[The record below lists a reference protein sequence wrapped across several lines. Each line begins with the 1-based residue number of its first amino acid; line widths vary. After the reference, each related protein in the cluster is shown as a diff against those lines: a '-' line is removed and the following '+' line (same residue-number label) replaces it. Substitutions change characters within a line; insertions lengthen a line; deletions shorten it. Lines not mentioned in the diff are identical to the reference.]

1 MNTPVKSLS
10 NLLKSSL
17 KRVERE
23 ISKNIKDEEKLITLT
38 AGHLIKAKGK
48 KIRPLLTLLV
58 SKMLNYKGNADVTL
72 AVCIEFIH
80 NATLLHDDV
89 IDTGKIRRGKL
100 SANQIWGNKV
110 SVLVGDYLLSRA
122 FKLMVKNKSL
132 KLLEILSQTSLILA
146 RGQIQDVGNN
156 QNVNLTEKKYL
167 SIIDAKTAELF
178 RISCFLPTIITDQ
191 DKRTQKIFNDFGFN
205 FGMAF
210 QLSDDVLDYFG
221 DSSKMGKS
229 VGKDFFEGKVTY
241 PVIHCFKKS
250 DKKSK
255 KIIAK
260 LFFKRK
266 RSKKDLALILDLMK
280 KTNTYKSSIEFVGKY
295 AEKAKTKINKFEGN
309 KYKVYLDELVD
320 HLIIR
325 DK

>member
-17 KRVERE
+17 KRVEIE

-48 KIRPLLTLLV
+48 KIRPLLTLIV

-309 KYKVYLDELVD
+309 KYKVYLDDLVD

>member
-58 SKMLNYKGNADVTL
+58 SKMLNYKGSADVTL

-191 DKRTQKIFNDFGFN
+191 NKKTQKIFNDFGFN

-266 RSKKDLALILDLMK
+266 RSKKDLAVLLNLMK
-280 KTNTYKSSIEFVGKY
+280 KTNTYKSSIEFVRKY
-295 AEKAKTKINKFEGN
+295 AEKAKTNINKFEGN

>member
-1 MNTPVKSLS
+1 MNSPVKSLS

-48 KIRPLLTLLV
+48 KIRPLLTLIV

-191 DKRTQKIFNDFGFN
+191 NKKTQKIFNDFGFN

-266 RSKKDLALILDLMK
+266 RSKKDLAVLLNLMK
-280 KTNTYKSSIEFVGKY
+280 KTNTYKSSIEFVRKY
-295 AEKAKTKINKFEGN
+295 AEKAKTNINKFEGN

>member
-48 KIRPLLTLLV
+48 KIRPLLTLIV

-191 DKRTQKIFNDFGFN
+191 NKKTQKIFNDFGFN

-295 AEKAKTKINKFEGN
+295 AEKAKTNINKFEGN

>member
-48 KIRPLLTLLV
+48 KIRPLLTLIV

-156 QNVNLTEKKYL
+156 QNVNLTEKRYL

-191 DKRTQKIFNDFGFN
+191 NKKTQKIFNDFGFN

-229 VGKDFFEGKVTY
+229 VGKDFFEGKVTF

-255 KIIAK
+255 RIIAK

-266 RSKKDLALILDLMK
+266 RSKKDLAVILNLMK
-280 KTNTYKSSIEFVGKY
+280 KTNTYKSSIEFVRKY
-295 AEKAKTKINKFEGN
+295 AEKAKTNINKFEGN

>member
-48 KIRPLLTLLV
+48 KIRPLLTLIV

-221 DSSKMGKS
+221 DSGKMGKS

-266 RSKKDLALILDLMK
+266 RSKKDLELILDLMK

-309 KYKVYLDELVD
+309 KYKVYLDDLVD

>member
-23 ISKNIKDEEKLITLT
+23 ISKNIKDDEKLITLT

-178 RISCFLPTIITDQ
+178 RISCFLPTIITNQ
-191 DKRTQKIFNDFGFN
+191 NKKTQKIFNDFGFN

-221 DSSKMGKS
+221 DSSQMGKS

-295 AEKAKTKINKFEGN
+295 AEKAKTNINKFEGN
-309 KYKVYLDELVD
+309 KYKVYLDDLVD

>member
-48 KIRPLLTLLV
+48 KIRPLLTLIV

-191 DKRTQKIFNDFGFN
+191 DKRTQKVFNDFGFN
-205 FGMAF
+205 CGMDF
-210 QLSDDVLDYFG
+210 QLSDGVLDYFG

-280 KTNTYKSSIEFVGKY
+280 KTNTYKSSIEFVRKY
-295 AEKAKTKINKFEGN
+295 AEKAKTNINKFEGN

>member
-191 DKRTQKIFNDFGFN
+191 NKKTQKIFNDFGFN

-221 DSSKMGKS
+221 NSTKMGKS
-229 VGKDFFEGKVTY
+229 IGKDFFEGKVTY

-266 RSKKDLALILDLMK
+266 RSKKDLAVLLDLMK
-280 KTNTYKSSIEFVGKY
+280 KTNTYKSSIEFVRKY
-295 AEKAKTKINKFEGN
+295 AEKAKTNINKFEGN

>member
-178 RISCFLPTIITDQ
+178 RISCFLPTIITNQ
-191 DKRTQKIFNDFGFN
+191 NKKTQKIFNDFGFN
-205 FGMAF
+205 FGMAL

-266 RSKKDLALILDLMK
+266 RSKKDLAVLLNLMK

-295 AEKAKTKINKFEGN
+295 AEKAKTNINKFEGN

>member
-191 DKRTQKIFNDFGFN
+191 NKKNQKIFNDFGFN

-260 LFFKRK
+260 LFFKKK
-266 RSKKDLALILDLMK
+266 RSKKDLILILDLMK
-280 KTNTYKSSIEFVGKY
+280 KTNTYKSSIEFVRKY
-295 AEKAKTKINKFEGN
+295 AEKAKTNINKFEGN

>member
-221 DSSKMGKS
+221 DSGKMGKN

-280 KTNTYKSSIEFVGKY
+280 KTNTYKSSIEFVRKY
-295 AEKAKTKINKFEGN
+295 AEKAKTNINKFEGN
-309 KYKVYLDELVD
+309 KYKVYLGDLVD

>member
-178 RISCFLPTIITDQ
+178 RISCFLPTIITGQ

-309 KYKVYLDELVD
+309 KYKVYLDDLVD

>member
-48 KIRPLLTLLV
+48 KIRPLLTLIV

-132 KLLEILSQTSLILA
+132 ILLEILSQTSLILA

-178 RISCFLPTIITDQ
+178 RISCFLPTIITNQ
-191 DKRTQKIFNDFGFN
+191 NKKTQKIFNDFGFN

-221 DSSKMGKS
+221 DSSKMGKN

-266 RSKKDLALILDLMK
+266 RSKKDLAVLLKLMN
-280 KTNTYKSSIEFVGKY
+280 KTNTYKSSIEFVRKY
-295 AEKAKTKINKFEGN
+295 AEKAKTNINKFEGN

>member
-1 MNTPVKSLS
+1 MTTPFKSLS
-10 NLLKSSL
+10 KLLKRSL

-178 RISCFLPTIITDQ
+178 RISCFLPTIITNQ
-191 DKRTQKIFNDFGFN
+191 DKKTQKIFNDFGFN

-266 RSKKDLALILDLMK
+266 RSKKDLAVLLNLMK
-280 KTNTYKSSIEFVGKY
+280 KTNTYKSSIEFVRKY
-295 AEKAKTKINKFEGN
+295 AEKAKTNINKFEGN
-309 KYKVYLDELVD
+309 KYKVYLDDLVD

>member
-221 DSSKMGKS
+221 DSSQMGKS

-280 KTNTYKSSIEFVGKY
+280 KTNTYKSSIEFVRKY
-295 AEKAKTKINKFEGN
+295 AEKAKTNINKFEGN

>member
-10 NLLKSSL
+10 SLLKSSL

-309 KYKVYLDELVD
+309 KYKVYLDDLVD

>member
-309 KYKVYLDELVD
+309 KYKVYLDDLVD

>member
-10 NLLKSSL
+10 SLLKSSL

-48 KIRPLLTLLV
+48 KIRPLLTLIV

-309 KYKVYLDELVD
+309 KYKVYLDDLVD

>member
-178 RISCFLPTIITDQ
+178 RISCFLPTIITNQ
-191 DKRTQKIFNDFGFN
+191 NKNTQKIFNDFGFN

-221 DSSKMGKS
+221 DSNKMGKS

-266 RSKKDLALILDLMK
+266 RSKKDLAVLLNLMK
-280 KTNTYKSSIEFVGKY
+280 KTNTYKSSIEFVRKY
-295 AEKAKTKINKFEGN
+295 AEKAKTNINKFEGN

>member
-191 DKRTQKIFNDFGFN
+191 NKKTQKIFNDFGFN

-221 DSSKMGKS
+221 DSSQMGKS

-266 RSKKDLALILDLMK
+266 RSKKDLAVLLNLMK
-280 KTNTYKSSIEFVGKY
+280 KTNTYKSSIEFVRKY
-295 AEKAKTKINKFEGN
+295 AEKAKTNINKFEGN

>member
-48 KIRPLLTLLV
+48 KIRPLLTLLI

-132 KLLEILSQTSLILA
+132 KLLEILSQTSLVLA

-221 DSSKMGKS
+221 DSNKMGKS

-309 KYKVYLDELVD
+309 KYKVYLDDLVD

>member
-191 DKRTQKIFNDFGFN
+191 NKRTQKIFNDFGFN

-309 KYKVYLDELVD
+309 KYKVYLDDLVD

-325 DK
+325 EK

>member
-48 KIRPLLTLLV
+48 KIRPLLTLIV

-80 NATLLHDDV
+80 NDTLLHDDV

-191 DKRTQKIFNDFGFN
+191 NKKTQKIFDDFCFN

>member
-58 SKMLNYKGNADVTL
+58 SKMLNYKGKADVTL

-100 SANQIWGNKV
+100 SANQIWGNKI

-266 RSKKDLALILDLMK
+266 RSKKDLAVLLNLMK
-280 KTNTYKSSIEFVGKY
+280 KKNTYKSSIEFVRKY
-295 AEKAKTKINKFEGN
+295 AEKAKTYIYKFEGN

>member
-156 QNVNLTEKKYL
+156 QNVNLKEKKYL

-191 DKRTQKIFNDFGFN
+191 NKKTQKIFNDFGFN

-260 LFFKRK
+260 LFFKKK
-266 RSKKDLALILDLMK
+266 RSKKDLALILNLMK
-280 KTNTYKSSIEFVGKY
+280 KTNTYKSSIEFVRKY
-295 AEKAKTKINKFEGN
+295 AEKAKTNINKFEGN

>member
-58 SKMLNYKGNADVTL
+58 SKILNYKGNADVTL

-191 DKRTQKIFNDFGFN
+191 NKKTQKIFNDFGFN

-266 RSKKDLALILDLMK
+266 RSKKDLAVLLNLMK
-280 KTNTYKSSIEFVGKY
+280 KTNTYKSSIEFVRKY
-295 AEKAKTKINKFEGN
+295 AEKAKTNINKFEGN
-309 KYKVYLDELVD
+309 KYKVYLGELVD

>member
-58 SKMLNYKGNADVTL
+58 SKMLKYKGNADVTL

-266 RSKKDLALILDLMK
+266 RSKKDLAVLLNLMK
-280 KTNTYKSSIEFVGKY
+280 KTNTYKSSIEFVRKY
-295 AEKAKTKINKFEGN
+295 AEKAKTNINKFEGN

>member
-23 ISKNIKDEEKLITLT
+23 ISNNIKDEEKLITLT

-156 QNVNLTEKKYL
+156 QNINLTEKKYL

-191 DKRTQKIFNDFGFN
+191 NKKTQKIFNDFGFN

-266 RSKKDLALILDLMK
+266 RSKKDLAVILNLMK
-280 KTNTYKSSIEFVGKY
+280 KTNTYKSSIEFVRKY
-295 AEKAKTKINKFEGN
+295 AEKAKTNINKFEGN

>member
-48 KIRPLLTLLV
+48 KIRPLLTLLI

-309 KYKVYLDELVD
+309 KYKVYLDDLVD

>member
-191 DKRTQKIFNDFGFN
+191 NKKTQKIFNDFGFN

-221 DSSKMGKS
+221 DSSQMGKS

-260 LFFKRK
+260 LFFKKK

-280 KTNTYKSSIEFVGKY
+280 KTNTYKSSIEFVRKY
-295 AEKAKTKINKFEGN
+295 AEKAKTNINKFEGN

>member
-266 RSKKDLALILDLMK
+266 RSKKDLAILLNLMK
-280 KTNTYKSSIEFVGKY
+280 KTNTYKSSIEFVRKY
-295 AEKAKTKINKFEGN
+295 AEKAKTNINKFEGN
-309 KYKVYLDELVD
+309 KYKVYLGELVD

>member
-58 SKMLNYKGNADVTL
+58 SKILNYKGNADVTL

-191 DKRTQKIFNDFGFN
+191 NKKTQKIFNDFGFN

-266 RSKKDLALILDLMK
+266 RSKKDLAVILNLMK
-280 KTNTYKSSIEFVGKY
+280 KTNTYKSSIEFVRKY
-295 AEKAKTKINKFEGN
+295 AEKAKTNINKFEGN

>member
-1 MNTPVKSLS
+1 VNTPVKSLS

-191 DKRTQKIFNDFGFN
+191 NKKTQKIFNDFGFN

-266 RSKKDLALILDLMK
+266 RSKKDLTVLLNLMK
-280 KTNTYKSSIEFVGKY
+280 KTNTYKSSIEFVRKY
-295 AEKAKTKINKFEGN
+295 AEKAKTNINKFEGN
-309 KYKVYLDELVD
+309 KYKVYLDDLVD

>member
-48 KIRPLLTLLV
+48 KIRPLLTLLI

-89 IDTGKIRRGKL
+89 IDTGKIRRGKI

-132 KLLEILSQTSLILA
+132 KLLEILSQTSLVLA

-191 DKRTQKIFNDFGFN
+191 NKKTQKIFNDFGFN

-221 DSSKMGKS
+221 ESSKMGKS
-229 VGKDFFEGKVTY
+229 TGKDFFEGKVTY

-266 RSKKDLALILDLMK
+266 RSKKDLAVLLNLMK
-280 KTNTYKSSIEFVGKY
+280 KTNTYKSSIEFVRKY
-295 AEKAKTKINKFEGN
+295 AEKAKTNINKFEGN

>member
-191 DKRTQKIFNDFGFN
+191 NKKTQKIFNDFGFN

-221 DSSKMGKS
+221 NSSKMGKS

>member
-178 RISCFLPTIITDQ
+178 RISCFLPTIITNQ
-191 DKRTQKIFNDFGFN
+191 DKKTQKIFNDFGFN

-221 DSSKMGKS
+221 DSSQMGKS

-260 LFFKRK
+260 LFFKKK

-280 KTNTYKSSIEFVGKY
+280 KTNTYKSSIEFVRKY
-295 AEKAKTKINKFEGN
+295 AEKAKTNINKFEGN

>member
-191 DKRTQKIFNDFGFN
+191 NKKTQKIFNDFGFN

-210 QLSDDVLDYFG
+210 QLSDDALDYFG
-221 DSSKMGKS
+221 ESSKMGKS

-280 KTNTYKSSIEFVGKY
+280 KTNTYKSSIEFVRKY
-295 AEKAKTKINKFEGN
+295 AEKAKTNINKFEGN

>member
-191 DKRTQKIFNDFGFN
+191 DKRTQNIFNDFGFN

-266 RSKKDLALILDLMK
+266 RSKRDLAVLLNLMK
-280 KTNTYKSSIEFVGKY
+280 KTDTYKSSIEFVRKY
-295 AEKAKTKINKFEGN
+295 AEKAKTNINKFEGN

>member
-58 SKMLNYKGNADVTL
+58 SKILNYKGNADVTL

-210 QLSDDVLDYFG
+210 QLSDYVLDYFG
-221 DSSKMGKS
+221 VSSKMGKS

-266 RSKKDLALILDLMK
+266 RSKKDLAVLLNLMK
-280 KTNTYKSSIEFVGKY
+280 KNNTYKSSIEFVRKY
-295 AEKAKTKINKFEGN
+295 AEKAKTNINKFEGN